1 MKERTK
7 KRLEKIKGIM
17 ELAEKRHLSMS
28 IQMTIHSTS
37 DPEAVKECKKIL
49 RGMRKEFDGNF
60 DREHPVRW
68 LRFHDGKGA
77 QDYLS
82 AGFYIN
88 IFCPRD
94 TK

>member
-7 KRLEKIKGIM
+7 KRLKRIKGIM
-17 ELAEKRHLSMS
+17 ELSEKRHLSMS
-28 IQMTIHSTS
+28 INMTLHSTNN
-37 DPEAVKECKKIL
+37 PEAVKECKRIL
-49 RGMRKEFDGNF
+49 RGMKKEFERSDSIK
-60 DREHPVRW
+60 W
-68 LRFHDGKGA
+68 IRFHDGKGA
-77 QDYLS
+77 QDYIS

>member
-7 KRLEKIKGIM
+7 KRLERIKGIM
-17 ELAEKRHLSMS
+17 QLSEKRRLSMS
-28 IQMTIHSTS
+28 ISMILHSTS
-37 DPEAVKECKKIL
+37 DPEAVKECKRIL
-49 RGMRKEFDGNF
+49 RGMKKEFDGSF
-60 DREHPVRW
+60 DKEHSTRW

-77 QDYLS
+77 QDYIS

-88 IFCPRD
+88 VFCPSD